1 MALGRGMDQT
11 AALSDLWSRLEA
23 LARAPNGTSS
33 PSGRRELDETITELR
48 QLLDQQKL
56 LLSQKAAREDQLQ
69 ARVDQ
74 LEQSFQSAAEQLVR
88 YRELFEFA
96 PDAYFITD
104 VAGGLLEANRE
115 AVDLLRLSPMLVLN
129 KPLPFFVVHE
139 QRLDLYRRLSCIH
152 HRQEGTFNWQARIQP
167 RGVAPV
173 DVLISITPITDVE
186 GKVNRLRWLMR
197 DVTELCRAA
206 ERALQLERLAVL
218 GGRAADL
225 AHDGRNLL
233 ARVQGLLQR
242 ATWNLDHH
250 DDLAALLNR
259 AMSANDDLVRLFND
273 VCGYAGS
280 LRLDTVSCNLPEL
293 WRPAWEDVAALYSER
308 RGRLVEETNGIDLE
322 CTADPLRLRQ
332 VFRNLF
338 DNAWMACQGDVQV
351 TLVCA
356 GAIWKERPAL
366 SIAVRD
372 NGPGLRAEER
382 ARLFEP
388 FFTTKK
394 NGTGLGLTIIRRII
408 DEHGGYIEARNGPT
422 GGAEFVF
429 TLPRISNERHNDS
442 KQGD

>member
-1 MALGRGMDQT
+1 MDQT
-11 AALSDLWSRLEA
+11 AVLNDLWSRLET
-23 LARAPNGTSS
+23 LARKPNGKSS
-33 PSGRRELDETITELR
+33 PDGELDRTITELR
-48 QLLDQQKL
+48 RLLEEQKV
-56 LLSQKAAREDQLQ
+56 LLSQKTAREDQIQ

-104 VAGGLLEANRE
+104 MAGAILEANR
-115 AVDLLRLSPMLVLN
+115 AAMHQLRLLPALFHN
-129 KPLPFFVVHE
+129 KPLPFFIVPEHRVALY
-139 QRLDLYRRLSCIH
+139 QRLSRIH
-152 HRQEGTFNWQARIQP
+152 HRQEGPYNWEARVQP
-167 RGVAPV
+167 HGVPPL
-173 DVLISITPITDVE
+173 DVLITITPIMDADGRVS
-186 GKVNRLRWLMR
+186 RLRWALR
-197 DVTELCRAA
+197 DVTELQRAR

-293 WRPAWEDVAALYSER
+293 WRPAWADVAALYSER